1 MNFLKDKEFFRIML
15 KIAIPITL
23 QNLIL
28 SSLNMVDVLMIGK
41 LGEAAIAGVGLGNQY
56 FFVLNLLLFGIVSGT
71 SIYTAQYWGNK
82 DMKGIHRVMGISLIS
97 AGLASM
103 VFMAFGIFMPEQIL
117 GIFSKDPRVIELGT
131 DYLRIVAMS
140 YPMTA
145 VTFAY
150 VFTLRGTGEV
160 NLPMYASTIAFL
172 TNTVLN
178 YLLIYGK
185 LGFPVWGVA
194 GAAVATVIA
203 RVLEMVIVLAVTYY
217 KKLPAASKWRELT
230 DINFEFVKKF
240 FNITIPVILNE
251 SMWGLG
257 VTMYA
262 IAYARMGTEAF
273 ASTNI
278 SGTIERIAWVFL
290 MGVGNSCAVM
300 IGNKIGEDDNEMA
313 YEYAKRFIMMGVSI
327 SVLMGLTILLTAHWI
342 LMPFNVSDIVRTY
355 SYNNLMV
362 FVIFILV
369 KTCNYIIV
377 IGILRSGGDTKF
389 CMFID
394 IAGVWFVGVPLAF
407 LGALYFKLP
416 IYYVYAL
423 VSLEEVLKI
432 FVAIPRVLSKK
443 WINNLTV

>member
-1 MNFLKDKEFFRIML
+1 MNFLKDKEFFSIML

-28 SSLNMVDVLMIGK
+28 SALNMVDTLMVGR

-82 DMKGIHRVMGISLIS
+82 DMKGIHRVMGISLFS
-97 AGLASM
+97 AGLASI
-103 VFMAFGIFMPEQIL
+103 VFMLFGLLMPEQIL
-117 GIFSKDPRVIELGT
+117 SIFSKDPEVISLGT
-131 DYLRIVAMS
+131 DYLKVVAIS

-160 NLPMYASTIAFL
+160 NLPMYASTIAFFS
-172 TNTVLN
+172 NTILN

-185 LGFPVWGVA
+185 FGFPMLGVA
-194 GAAVATVIA
+194 GAAVATVFA
-203 RVLEMVIVLAVTYY
+203 RVTEMVIILSVTYY
-217 KKLPAASKWRELT
+217 KKLPAASRWRELT
-230 DINFEFVKKF
+230 DINFNFVKKF
-240 FNITIPVILNE
+240 FNVTIPVILNE
-251 SMWGLG
+251 TMWGLG
-257 VTMYA
+257 MTLYA

-278 SGTIERIAWVFL
+278 SGTVERIAWVFL
-290 MGVGNSCAVM
+290 MGIGNSCAVM
-300 IGNKIGEDDNEMA
+300 IGNRIGENDKDMA
-313 YEYAKRFIMMGVSI
+313 YEYAKRFLIMGV
-327 SVLMGLTILLTAHWI
+327 VVAAVMGVTILLTARWI

-355 SYNNLMV
+355 SYNNLIV
-362 FVIFILV
+362 FISFLLI
-369 KTCNYIIV
+369 KCCNYIIV
-377 IGILRSGGDTKF
+377 VGILRSGGDTKF
-389 CMFID
+389 CMLLD

-423 VSLEEVLKI
+423 VSMEEVLKI
-432 FVAIPRVLSKK
+432 FFAVPRVLSKK